1 MHTCHK
7 CCSQTAGISKTH
19 NLDTWLKG
27 LSPHPPVCLV
37 GGRGGGGGSPF
48 YGLKEGLWC
57 VECLWAPKS
66 FPAQVSAHLEN
77 KNIRP
82 GRQLIPK
89 RNLKTE
95 NSLNQTQ
102 QPGPGTHTKTTTT
115 NNSWSVAK
123 SDQCCTS
130 LDTSKV
136 SQVINIKCS
145 LKYL

>member
-1 MHTCHK
+1 M
-7 CCSQTAGISKTH
+7 
-19 NLDTWLKG
+19 
-27 LSPHPPVCLV
+27 VVLV
-37 GGRGGGGGSPF
+37 FRPNH
-48 YGLKEGLWC
+48 GLKEGLWC

-89 RNLKTE
+89 RNLRTE

-123 SDQCCTS
+123 SDQYCTS

-136 SQVINIKCS
+136 SQVININAHLDKATILS
-145 LKYL
+145 ILAVKFYTQSFFHLSARRYR